1 MLTAK
6 MFYNEG
12 KSILLKIENL
22 MDILLPRGF
31 YYSTEYV
38 LKYLNVFFL
47 NAFIFRYV
55 FPKRKLYRNLN

>member
-1 MLTAK
+1 

-22 MDILLPRGF
+22 MDILLPSIF

-38 LKYLNVFFL
+38 LK
-47 NAFIFRYV
+47 I
-55 FPKRKLYRNLN
+55 

>member
-12 KSILLKIENL
+12 SILLKIENL
-22 MDILLPRGF
+22 MDILLPSNF

-38 LKYLNVFFL
+38 LNISKCIFF
-47 NAFIFRYV
+47 NAYIFRYV